1 MLAVC
6 VQLCLTAPS
15 TGVFMN
21 LIQMKGV
28 TETDHTGA
36 CVENEMDSH
45 GWYLF
50 FISND
55 TELLE
60 LAWAL
65 EYHFNSSVSLIW
77 IIAVSPWFRGEWF
90 HAQSIWSDSWEQQ
103 QETCG

>member
-45 GWYLF
+45 G
-50 FISND
+50 
-55 TELLE
+55 
-60 LAWAL
+60 
-65 EYHFNSSVSLIW
+65 
-77 IIAVSPWFRGEWF
+77 
-90 HAQSIWSDSWEQQ
+90 
-103 QETCG
+103 